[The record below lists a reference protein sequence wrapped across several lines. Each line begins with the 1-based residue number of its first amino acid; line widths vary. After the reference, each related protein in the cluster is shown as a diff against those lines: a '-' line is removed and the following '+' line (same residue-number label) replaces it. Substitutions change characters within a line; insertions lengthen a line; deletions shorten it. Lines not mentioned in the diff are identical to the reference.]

1 MEYCVVRH
9 EETGKLV
16 EAVNKLIKEGW
27 EPQGGIAIKAWNLD
41 ARYGKYEAY
50 YQAMI
55 KRK

>member
-41 ARYGKYEAY
+41 SRYQIETY